1 MPSPRFSSQSDP
13 TSVTRMANL
22 RPPLTCNVGASP
34 RTGKRPV
41 FCQWLCHLV
50 PRAGRHC
57 DTTKPKVGAGTPHSG
72 FPSNAPA
79 RCLVQFAFNREI
91 LGIYARTFQST
102 SIASNRDARK
112 TRSQPLELGSGG
124 RKIQPS
130 VLIVAFRRGR
140 FEIHAFVDRGTR
152 PSGGFATAFEPKAR
166 TRTGISTPG

>member
-1 MPSPRFSSQSDP
+1 MTVDWCPAAAQ
-13 TSVTRMANL
+13 
-22 RPPLTCNVGASP
+22 VGAAHF
-34 RTGKRPV
+34 R
-41 FCQWLCHLV
+41 LAV
-50 PRAGRHC
+50 PFATRRL
-57 DTTKPKVGAGTPHSG
+57 P
-72 FPSNAPA
+72 
-79 RCLVQFAFNREI
+79 QFAPNREI

-112 TRSQPLELGSGG
+112 NRSQPLELGSGT